1 MGYGPVNTPSSGGSG
16 EELEAVRKL
25 AQGAADTAGTAK
37 NNAEKAQQ
45 TADAALQA
53 ANAAS
58 TAAAGAQKTADQALE
73 AANSAG
79 SVAQTAK
86 DTADKALETANG
98 AKSTAD
104 SALQAAQ
111 TAQQTAD
118 AAAASIKKLTN
129 TISTT
134 PSQNGTLTYNGDTQS
149 PSWNSYDPEQLTLG
163 GVTEGTNAGEYQAT
177 FTPKEEYTWADG
189 TQDERQVTWVIKRKT
204 VPLPTQKDSLTYSG
218 EAQSPTWN
226 DYSAGELDLDG
237 NTSETNAGTYQ
248 ATFTPK
254 SNYQWSDGTFAARNA
269 SWSIA
274 KAQGTLTLTPS
285 QLTLDI
291 SALSKDFTV
300 NRAGDG
306 KITIQVDNGA
316 VADAT
321 LAGTK
326 VTVKGKTKGSAKVT
340 VSVAAGTNHTAPPNA
355 ICTVNV
361 TLPSKTLADND
372 PATIQAA
379 GKAGTGATYW
389 AVGDKIPI
397 KVNGT
402 FGGLTYNDT
411 VYAFILGFN
420 HNQSVEGNGIDFQ
433 FGKTA
438 DGKDIAFVQQYGST
452 GTGFCMNTTNTNSGG
467 WATSHMNTVI
477 CPAFLKALP
486 SNWQSAIKECTK
498 YSDNTGNN
506 GDTASKVT
514 ASTQK
519 IFLLAEFEVQGQK
532 TYANSA
538 EQTYQ
543 KQYAY
548 YANGNSKVKN
558 RHTNTG
564 SACHWWLRS
573 VYATDTTNFCSV
585 STDGSAGANGACN
598 SRGFAPGFK
607 CA

>member
-73 AANSAG
+73 AANSAKG
-79 SVAQTAK
+79 LAQTAK

-98 AKSTAD
+98 AKTTAA
-104 SALQAAQ
+104 SALKAAQ

-134 PSQNGTLTYNGDTQS
+134 PSQNGTLTFTGSPQS

-204 VPLPTQKDSLTYSG
+204 VPLPTQSNSLTYSG
-218 EAQSPTWN
+218 EPQSPIWN

-237 NTSETNAGTYQ
+237 DTSETNAGTYQ

-254 SNYQWSDGTFAARNA
+254 SNFQWSDGTFAARNA
-269 SWSIA
+269 PWSIG
-274 KAQGTLTLTPS
+274 KAQGTLTLNPTK
-285 QLTLDI
+285 LTLDI

-306 KITIQVDNGA
+306 KITVQVDNGA
-316 VADAT
+316 VAEAT

-355 ICTVNV
+355 ICSVTVS
-361 TLPSKTLADND
+361 LPSKTLADND

-379 GKAGTGATYW
+379 GRAGTGATYW

-397 KVNGT
+397 TVNGT
-402 FGGLTYNDT
+402 FGGLTYNNT

-438 DGKDIAFVQQYGST
+438 DGKDIAFVQQYGSASV
-452 GTGFCMNTTNTNSGG
+452 GFCMNTGNVNKGG
-467 WATSHMNTVI
+467 WKDSYMNKTI

-486 SNWQSAIKECTK
+486 TNWQNAIKECTK

-506 GDTASKVT
+506 GDTPEKVT
-514 ASTQK
+514 ATTQK
-519 IFLLAEFEVQGQK
+519 IFLLAEFEVQGKK

-543 KQYAY
+543 KQYDY
-548 YANGNSKVKN
+548 YKNGNSKVKYQ
-558 RHTNTG
+558 HTSTG
-564 SACHWWLRS
+564 SACKWWLRS
-573 VYATDTTNFCSV
+573 VYATAAADFCYV
-585 STDGSAGANGACN
+585 NTGGSAHSGNAYR
-598 SRGFAPGFK
+598 SIGFAPGFK
-607 CA
+607 AA